1 VVDRR
6 SFSSVILTKVRIHSA
21 LRFEAFHP
29 TGLHAR
35 RWSAEWIPDQVR
47 DDGSK
52 RGRRSAENGFTSSSR
67 SAQQG
72 FTLLEMLVALAVF
85 SLAALALVR
94 LQGVTL
100 RTAADLD
107 SKALGQIVARNLMVE
122 VQSDVAPPSV
132 GEEDGEVENG
142 GRRWHWTR
150 TVKATEDKRLLQVD
164 LVVDGQPGASPVVL
178 SFLREVE

>member
-1 VVDRR
+1 VADRR
-6 SFSSVILTKVRIHSA
+6 NENGAAPSSR
-21 LRFEAFHP
+21 
-29 TGLHAR
+29 
-35 RWSAEWIPDQVR
+35 SAEH
-47 DDGSK
+47 GFASSM
-52 RGRRSAENGFTSSSR
+52 RSAENGLKSLKR

>member
-1 VVDRR
+1 MP
-6 SFSSVILTKVRIHSA
+6 
-21 LRFEAFHP
+21 LR
-29 TGLHAR
+29 
-35 RWSAEWIPDQVR
+35 
-47 DDGSK
+47 
-52 RGRRSAENGFTSSSR
+52 R

-100 RTAADLD
+100 HTAADLD

-122 VQSDVAPPSV
+122 VQTDAAPPSL
-132 GEEDGEVENG
+132 GSEEGDVDNG

-150 TVKATEDKRLLQVD
+150 EVKATDDKRLLQVN
-164 LVVDGQPGASPVVL
+164 LTVDGQAGSSPVVL
-178 SFLREVE
+178 SFARVVQ

>member
-1 VVDRR
+1 M
-6 SFSSVILTKVRIHSA
+6 
-21 LRFEAFHP
+21 
-29 TGLHAR
+29 
-35 RWSAEWIPDQVR
+35 PDQVR
-47 DDGSK
+47 DDEGGW
-52 RGRRSAENGFTSSSR
+52 RGD

-107 SKALGQIVARNLMVE
+107 SKALGQIVARNLMVDT
-122 VQSDVAPPSV
+122 QSDLAPPGV
-132 GEEDGEVENG
+132 GQEEGEVENA

-150 TVKATEDKRLLQVD
+150 TVKAIDDKRLLQVEV
-164 LVVDGQPGASPVVL
+164 VVDGQPGASPVVL
-178 SFLREVE
+178 QFVRAVG

>member
-1 VVDRR
+1 MVERER
-6 SFSSVILTKVRIHSA
+6 
-21 LRFEAFHP
+21 
-29 TGLHAR
+29 
-35 RWSAEWIPDQVR
+35 
-47 DDGSK
+47 
-52 RGRRSAENGFTSSSR
+52 GFTPFSR

-122 VQSDVAPPSV
+122 TQTDPNPPAI
-132 GEEDGEVENG
+132 GEADGEVENG
-142 GRRWHWTR
+142 GRRWRWR
-150 TVKATEDKRLLQVD
+150 RVVKATDDKRLLQVD
-164 LVVDGQPGASPVVL
+164 VTVDGQPGASPAVL
-178 SFLREVE
+178 SFVRVAE